1 MSINGV
7 NNKLDIQKL
16 LQQMKNGKAGKAGL
30 SSKVPAHLTMNGSIF
45 NAPNA
50 NNINLINNNKNGVSA
65 TRNNQTA
72 NNVLNANTAK
82 SVSDVSKNNSSNKTE
97 QAKANQETQNSDNRK
112 VDIGNYD
119 FDNLVSVP
127 DGELNSLKSE
137 LTELKDSNLPRF
149 LQNSVDSK
157 LGKVNKEI
165 SKRASNVAGGEKKD
179 EVKNKKIKKKA
190 VMNL

>member
-1 MSINGV
+1 M
-7 NNKLDIQKL
+7 
-16 LQQMKNGKAGKAGL
+16 

-179 EVKNKKIKKKA
+179 EVKNKKIKKKQ
-190 VMNL
+190 